1 MSSRIVLFGASGY
14 TGELTARE
22 MVARG
27 MTPVLAGR
35 RRQPLERLAAELG
48 GLELAVADVEQP
60 ASVRAL
66 VGKGDVLVSTVGPFM
81 RFGQPAL
88 DAALS
93 AGAHYLDS
101 TGEGPFIRR
110 VFEQAGPRAR
120 AEGTVLLT
128 AMGYD
133 YVPGN
138 LAGALALREAG
149 DAADRVEIGYCWQNE
164 GGGSASGMSGGTR
177 ASAAGVAFEPSFAWR
192 GGRLVTERGA
202 KEIRSFD
209 TGAGHSAEGVSIG
222 GSEHFALPHIDPRLQ
237 DVGVYLAWF
246 GSLTKPMQIFSAGG
260 AAVTKIP
267 GVRAGLGALSSKFV
281 TGSTGGPDA
290 AARAGSRSIV
300 CAVTYDR
307 SGKQLSSVRLKGPN
321 GYDLTAAF
329 LAWGAE
335 QVAAGKV
342 SGSGAL
348 GPVEAFGLDEL
359 TAAAA
364 SYGLKAD

>member
-35 RRQPLERLAAELG
+35 RREPMERLAAQLG
-48 GLELAVADVEQP
+48 GLEVQLADVENP
-60 ASVRAL
+60 ASVHAL
-66 VGKGDVLVSTVGPFM
+66 VEQGDVLVSTVGPFM

-93 AGAHYLDS
+93 AGAHYIDS

-110 VFEQAGPRAR
+110 VFEQAGPRAQ

-149 DAADRVEIGYCWQNE
+149 DQASRVEIGYSWLNQ
-164 GGGSASGMSGGTR
+164 GGSSVSGMSGGTR
-177 ASAAGVAFEPSFAWR
+177 ASAAGVALEPSFAWR

-202 KEIRSFD
+202 KEIRTFD
-209 TGAGHSAEGVSIG
+209 TGNGHSATGVSVG
-222 GSEHFALPHIDPRLQ
+222 GSEQFALPQIDPKLQ

-246 GSLTKPMQIFSAGG
+246 GSMTKPMQLFSAGG
-260 AAVTKIP
+260 ATVTKIP
-267 GVRAGLGALSSKFV
+267 GVRSAIGALTSKFV
-281 TGSTGGPDA
+281 TGSSGGPSA
-290 AARAGSRSIV
+290 AARASSRSII

-307 SGKQLSSVRLKGPN
+307 GGKQLSSVRLNGPN

-335 QVAAGKV
+335 QVAAGKA
-342 SGSGAL
+342 SASGAL
-348 GPVEAFGLDEL
+348 GPVQAFGLDEL
-359 TAAAA
+359 EAAAA
-364 SYGLKAD
+364 SYGLEAD

>member
-14 TGELTARE
+14 TGDLTARE

-35 RRQPLERLAAELG
+35 RREPLERLAAELG
-48 GLELAVADVEQP
+48 GLEVAVADVEQP

-81 RFGQPAL
+81 RFGQAAL
-88 DAALS
+88 DAALDT
-93 AGAHYLDS
+93 GAHYLDS

-110 VFEQAGPRAR
+110 VFEQAGPKAHS
-120 AEGTVLLT
+120 EGIVLLT

-149 DAADRVEIGYCWQNE
+149 DAAHRVEIGYCWENA

-192 GGRLVTERGA
+192 GGRIVTERGA
-202 KEIRSFD
+202 KEVRSFD
-209 TGAGHSAEGVSIG
+209 TGMGHSADGVSIG
-222 GSEHFALPHIDPRLQ
+222 GSEHFALPHIDPQLQ

-246 GSLTKPMQIFSAGG
+246 GPMTKPLQLFSVAG
-260 AAVTKIP
+260 AAATKIP

-281 TGSTGGPDA
+281 TGSSGGPDA
-290 AARAGSRSIV
+290 QARAGSRSII
-300 CAVTYDR
+300 CAVTFDR
-307 SGKQLSSVRLKGPN
+307 QGKQLSSVRLNGPN
-321 GYDLTAAF
+321 GYDLTADF

-335 QVAAGKV
+335 QVAAGNV
-342 SGSGAL
+342 SGTGAL
-348 GPVEAFGLDEL
+348 GPVQAFGLDAL

-364 SYGLKAD
+364 DYGLTAD

>member
-14 TGELTARE
+14 TGDLTARE

-35 RRQPLERLAAELG
+35 RREPLERLSAELG
-48 GLELAVADVEQP
+48 GLEVQLADVENP

-66 VGKGDVLVSTVGPFM
+66 VEKGDVLVSTVGPFM

-120 AEGTVLLT
+120 DEGTVLLT

-149 DAADRVEIGYCWQNE
+149 DAASRVEIGYCWQNAS
-164 GGGSASGMSGGTR
+164 GGSTSGMSGGTR
-177 ASAAGVAFEPSFAWR
+177 ASAAGVAFEPSFAWS

-202 KEIRSFD
+202 KEIRTFD
-209 TGAGHSAEGVSIG
+209 TGEGHSADGVSIG
-222 GSEHFALPHIDPRLQ
+222 GSEHFGLPHIDPQLL

-246 GSLTKPMQIFSAGG
+246 GPMTKPMQLFSAGG
-260 AAVTKIP
+260 AAATKVP
-267 GVRAGLGALSSKFV
+267 GVRAGLRALSSKLV
-281 TGSTGGPDA
+281 SGSSGGPDA
-290 AARAGSRSIV
+290 QARAGSRSII

-307 SGKQLSSVRLKGPN
+307 AGKQLSSVRLKGPN
-321 GYDLTAAF
+321 GYDLTADF

-335 QVAAGKV
+335 QVSAGKV
-342 SGSGAL
+342 TTSGAL
-348 GPVEAFGLDEL
+348 GPVQAFGLDAL

-364 SYGLKAD
+364 EYGLKAD